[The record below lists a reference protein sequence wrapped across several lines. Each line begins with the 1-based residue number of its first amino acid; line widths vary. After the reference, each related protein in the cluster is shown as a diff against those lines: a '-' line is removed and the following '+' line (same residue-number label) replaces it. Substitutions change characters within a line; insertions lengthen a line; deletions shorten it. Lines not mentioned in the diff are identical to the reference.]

1 MKISKED
8 FLVLTAMAEFH
19 MKFSEY
25 IREQDEALFFR
36 AVDFAKTY
44 THVDGM
50 QFDYWHENNKKFL
63 NELSGILTKKK
74 FNFDRFV
81 EKVGNEAE
89 AIKIWMKRKKTS
101 NTDPLGM
108 KNYID
113 NFKRHARE
121 LDYQTFDVEDW
132 KNFIAICKYIKD
144 DEKFIS
150 MMISIM
156 KEQLGESSNLYKEM
170 VNVQKD

>member
-25 IREQDEALFFR
+25 IREQDESLFYR

-50 QFDYWHENNKKFL
+50 EFDYWHENNKKFL
-63 NELSGILTKKK
+63 NELSNILSKKK
-74 FNFDRFV
+74 ITFDRFV
-81 EKVGNEAE
+81 DKVGNQTEAT
-89 AIKIWMKRKKTS
+89 KIWIKRKKTTS
-101 NTDPLGM
+101 SDPLGM

-113 NFKRHARE
+113 NFKRYARE
-121 LDYQTFDVEDW
+121 LEYASFDVDDW
-132 KNFIAICKYIKD
+132 KNFISICKYIKD

-150 MMISIM
+150 MIISIM
-156 KEQLGESSNLYKEM
+156 KEHLGESNNLYKEM
-170 VNVQKD
+170 VNGPES